1 MQRGVGLFLGGD
13 FLVSSLLY
21 IFIETAAA
29 AVALR
34 LGYCSAVAVVSIS
47 MEKSG
52 KQLDNVEKGHD
63 GRLDTKESRP
73 GSRTIDTHSQTCPL
87 SMQNEELQKLYQTNR
102 AGISKFILMRVRN
115 SFSEKIQ
122 DTTFVSTNM
131 NVMQRYYIAGID
143 MYVGVTLLDQHRNVC
158 VSSMRV
164 HTVWIR

>member
-1 MQRGVGLFLGGD
+1 MLYSIFV
-13 FLVSSLLY
+13 VSSLLY

-34 LGYCSAVAVVSIS
+34 LGYCSATSAAAVISIS

-87 SMQNEELQKLYQTNR
+87 PMQNEEL
-102 AGISKFILMRVRN
+102 
-115 SFSEKIQ
+115 
-122 DTTFVSTNM
+122 
-131 NVMQRYYIAGID
+131 
-143 MYVGVTLLDQHRNVC
+143 
-158 VSSMRV
+158 
-164 HTVWIR
+164 

>member
-1 MQRGVGLFLGGD
+1 
-13 FLVSSLLY
+13 
-21 IFIETAAA
+21 
-29 AVALR
+29 
-34 LGYCSAVAVVSIS
+34 
-47 MEKSG
+47 
-52 KQLDNVEKGHD
+52 
-63 GRLDTKESRP
+63 
-73 GSRTIDTHSQTCPL
+73 
-87 SMQNEELQKLYQTNR
+87 LYQTNR